1 MAKIKTFIQI
11 ASKNVKKMIFF
22 FNNLPLPICLSLKN
36 ASEQEL
42 EKTIFIVYNG
52 DLYLSEELSKTLL
65 QEFSD
70 QSGSKDNFNY
80 NSLTSREVQMIQ
92 LPADGFYTREIAE
105 KRIISNKI
113 MNRNKTNI
121 LKKLNLR
128 NTAHLVKMALQKV
141 IIMN

>member
-1 MAKIKTFIQI
+1 MPVNSLAKIKTFIQI

-70 QSGSKDNFNY
+70 QSGSKDNFNFNY
-80 NSLTSREVQMIQ
+80 LTSREVQMIQ
-92 LPADGFYTREIAE
+92 LPADGFLYQGLVTIYLYEFFNIYLYE
-105 KRIISNKI
+105 VKIIVPL
-113 MNRNKTNI
+113 MPRGP
-121 LKKLNLR
+121 
-128 NTAHLVKMALQKV
+128 
-141 IIMN
+141 